1 MAPAPPLCPWL
12 MLASGLPPFPE
23 LKSAYLLIQG
33 RFAEK
38 VIRASQGQSGIV
50 EPTYIYLRGVTG
62 GEEIAN
68 ETGVEF
74 FSTLVELGVSVSTSS
89 AQTILI

>member
-1 MAPAPPLCPWL
+1 
-12 MLASGLPPFPE
+12 MLASGLPLSPGLE
-23 LKSAYLLIQG
+23 SASLLIRG
-33 RFAEK
+33 RFAER

-74 FSTLVELGVSVSTSS
+74 FSTFVELGVSVSTFP
-89 AQTILI
+89 AQTILV

>member
-1 MAPAPPLCPWL
+1 
-12 MLASGLPPFPE
+12 MLASGLPLSPEPE
-23 LKSAYLLIQG
+23 LVSLLIPG
-33 RFAEK
+33 RFAER

-50 EPTYIYLRGVTG
+50 EPTFIYLRGVAG

-74 FSTLVELGVSVSTSS
+74 FSTLVELGVSVSTS
-89 AQTILI
+89 

>member
-1 MAPAPPLCPWL
+1 
-12 MLASGLPPFPE
+12 MLASGLPLSPLE
-23 LKSAYLLIQG
+23 SASLLIRG
-33 RFAEK
+33 RFAER

-62 GEEIAN
+62 GEDIAN